1 MRVFIKCIAFA
12 LLFCAFINFN
22 VNAESVGI
30 GEISA
35 ASACLIEAENG
46 SILYSK
52 NATKQMPMAS
62 TTKIMTAILAL
73 ESGISLDKAIKTPK
87 EAVGVEGSSIYL
99 REGEEI
105 TFESLIYGLL
115 LCSANDSAVA
125 IAIAVSGSVENFV
138 ALMNQKA
145 QKLGLTNTHFTNPH
159 GLYNEEHYTTA
170 IDLAKL
176 MAYCIKNDLFV
187 NISGCYKKVVQS
199 DKDLTRVMINHNR
212 LLNSYDGVIAGKTG
226 YTKMSGRC
234 LVTCAER
241 KGLKLIAVTLNAP
254 NDWQDHTSLFDFGFA
269 NYEKV
274 HFDEISLKIPIISG
288 KTSYFYAKTSDFS
301 LFLPQ
306 NAGEITIQ
314 INAPQFVFAQVESG
328 EKLGEVIYKQNGKII
343 AKIPLISC
351 EKVEKVNYK
360 FDILT
365 WIKELIKGI
374 FKQWKK

>member
-1 MRVFIKCIAFA
+1 MHTFIKILSFI
-12 LLFCAFINFN
+12 LLFCAFIPLNI
-22 VNAESVGI
+22 NAESVGI
-30 GEISA
+30 GSISA
-35 ASACLIEAENG
+35 SSACLLEAE
-46 SILYSK
+46 SERVLYSK
-52 NATKQMPMAS
+52 NAEKQLPMAS

-73 ESGISLDKAIKTPK
+73 ESGISLDKVIKTPK

-99 REGEEI
+99 QNGEEI
-105 TFESLIYGLL
+105 TFENLIYGLL
-115 LCSANDSAVA
+115 LSSANDSAVA
-125 IAIAVSGSVENFV
+125 IAITVSGSVENFV
-138 ALMNQKA
+138 ALMNKKA
-145 QKLGLTNTHFTNPH
+145 QELGLSNTHFTNPH
-159 GLYNEEHYTTA
+159 GLYEKEHYTTA
-170 IDLAKL
+170 FDLAKL

-187 NISGCYKKVVQS
+187 NISGCYKKVVQANEN
-199 DKDLTRVMINHNR
+199 LTRVMINHNR
-212 LLNSYDGVIAGKTG
+212 LLNSYDGIIAGKTG
-226 YTKMSGRC
+226 FTKMSGRC

-241 KGLKLIAVTLNAP
+241 KGLQLIAVTLNAP

-269 NYEKV
+269 NYERV

-288 KTSYFYAKTSDFS
+288 KTGYFCAKTSDFS

-306 NAGEITIQ
+306 NAGEINIQ
-314 INAPQFVFAQVESG
+314 INAPQFVFAPIESG

-343 AKIPLISC
+343 AKVPLISC